1 MRSDT
6 TASRCLE
13 LVQRHCPRL
22 MREGGGRIESYR
34 KTNKMTQEDIDEI
47 IALKNKNMKPIEIA
61 IETGFSISSVKRHIG
76 PKKQN
81 A

>member
-1 MRSDT
+1 MLRADT

-34 KTNKMTQEDIDEI
+34 KTNKITQADIDEI
-47 IALKNKNMKPIEIA
+47 VNLRRKNIKALTIA
-61 IETGFSISSVKRHIG
+61 IETGFSISTVNRHI
-76 PKKQN
+76 KN
-81 A
+81 AK

>member
-1 MRSDT
+1 MLRADT

-34 KTNKMTQEDIDEI
+34 KTNKMTQEDINQI
-47 IALKNKNMKPIEIA
+47 IALKNKNMNVIQIA
-61 IETGFSISSVKRHIG
+61 IETGFSLSSVKRHI
-76 PKKQN
+76 KN
-81 A
+81 AK

>member
-1 MRSDT
+1 MLRADT

-34 KTNKMTQEDIDEI
+34 KTNKITQADIDEI
-47 IALKNKNMKPIEIA
+47 ISLRKKNMNALAIA
-61 IETGFSISSVKRHIG
+61 IETGFSISTVKRHI
-76 PKKQN
+76 KN
-81 A
+81 AK